1 MRYLVRTNGNGLET
15 GLDRWMDDVFS
26 TLPGWDHHRFAVDV
40 RELEDRYVLEAEMP
54 GLADKDVEIQVENDL
69 LTIRGN
75 APAREEQQE
84 EKYILRERGRRNY
97 ERSFAIPRDVDRER
111 IEARF
116 KNGILTL
123 DLHKA
128 EEAKPRT
135 IKVKGE

>member
-1 MRYLVRTNGNGLET
+1 
-15 GLDRWMDDVFS
+15 MDDVFS
-26 TLPGWDHHRFAVDV
+26 TLPVWDHHRFAVDV

-54 GLADKDVEIQVENDL
+54 GLSDADLEIRVENDL
-69 LTIRGN
+69 LTIRGTTPN
-75 APAREEQQE
+75 REEQDD
-84 EKYILRERGRRNY
+84 KFVLRERTRRNY

-123 DLHKA
+123 ELHKA

>member
-1 MRYLVRTNGNGLET
+1 MRYLVRSNGNSLENGLE
-15 GLDRWMDDVFS
+15 RWMDDVFS

-54 GLADKDVEIQVENDL
+54 GLSDADLEIRVENDL
-69 LTIRGN
+69 LTIRGTTPN
-75 APAREEQQE
+75 REEQDD
-84 EKYILRERGRRNY
+84 KFVLRERTRRNY

-123 DLHKA
+123 ELHKA

>member
-1 MRYLVRTNGNGLET
+1 MRYLVRSNGNGLES
-15 GLDRWMDDVFS
+15 GLEKWMDDVFS
-26 TLPGWDHHRFAVDV
+26 TLPGWDQHRFAVDV

-54 GLADKDVEIQVENDL
+54 GLTDADVEIRVENDL
-69 LTIRGN
+69 LTIRGT
-75 APAREEQQE
+75 APDRDHQND
-84 EKYILRERGRRNY
+84 KFVLRERSHRNY
-97 ERSFAIPRDVDRER
+97 ERSFAIPRNVDRER